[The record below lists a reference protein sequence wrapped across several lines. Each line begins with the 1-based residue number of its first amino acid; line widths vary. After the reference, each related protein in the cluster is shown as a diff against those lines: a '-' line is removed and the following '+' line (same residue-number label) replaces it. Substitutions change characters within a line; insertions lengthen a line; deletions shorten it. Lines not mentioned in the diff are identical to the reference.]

1 MLKVPVLQAEPP
13 DAAHGGDDALH
24 DVSFECYN
32 LPNMDTLSK
41 TDAMVVAFAQ
51 EVRPSSA
58 AKGAGRPKSFLAGL
72 AETAGK
78 QNIAVK
84 SILAVHSLPYKH
96 RQSALDSRRS
106 LHTTLER

>member
-41 TDAMVVAFAQ
+41 TDAMV
-51 EVRPSSA
+51 
-58 AKGAGRPKSFLAGL
+58 GAGARPPPATPFSPWW
-72 AETAGK
+72 
-78 QNIAVK
+78 
-84 SILAVHSLPYKH
+84 SLGEH
-96 RQSALDSRRS
+96 Q
-106 LHTTLER
+106 